1 MTAKRLIAATAV
13 VTLSA
18 IRVFAG
24 GGVNAERFVRT
35 DGRSFEIQLDI
46 QPADIRQT
54 ADAVDVTVQASSNVF
69 FHERRFKVEPN
80 TPYTVRGNV
89 SESGSAVEIVTF
101 HSACCGEATT
111 ILAPSAGRALAVS
124 HENELT
130 DGEPLDV
137 SVEALGRDKQ
147 HLTSPVPVRLEIS
160 ATRGLLRSRPGET
173 WKQAV
178 AIDISAGN
186 PIESHLEY
194 QPDAFW
200 GGRGTIA
207 AQLLLKG
214 GSVSDLSLLSYADGF
229 TILPAWWVCFLATI
243 SGALLWSVF
252 GVIRNHKSVPLKK
265 RLFAPREE
273 WLIGAASG
281 AVGYAILIGAHFAG
295 FGEVN
300 RNNPWGFVV
309 VGMLV
314 SVGGAETILKRIIR
328 QESGAE
334 DTPVKDGTSADER
347 FAAAVIDLRRRIDH
361 HVIGEE
367 IDDPRSLYAF
377 VEQKIQPLYVGSY
390 RDGLR
395 IAIRCRRTQEDA
407 QFCIHTEVTVMPPT
421 IAVGIPPLAVEYTD
435 PLLQGIHNNQ
445 QSREQV
451 LLHATLTVGSLSWR
465 LNGDK
470 SGLEIVDRAK
480 LAQYPGL
487 PEFIE
492 VVINDA
498 DKRIFHL
505 RYELPL
511 PEAIVNEKAK
521 IRTHTVWRRPAED
534 DVFSF
539 TAFRPTR
546 GINLDASFPSTVIAQ
561 AALFGLSNS
570 FEEEAMAVRR
580 RPGVAHAGTPEW
592 LLPGHG
598 VDLAW
603 HGLAGAPASDPV
615 ADYDDVSQC

>member
-1 MTAKRLIAATAV
+1 MTLAATG
-13 VTLSA
+13 
-18 IRVFAG
+18 VFAD
-24 GGVNAERFVRT
+24 GVLNVERFVRT
-35 DGRSFEIQLDI
+35 DGRSFDIQLTY
-46 QPADIRQT
+46 AREAGGNAVEVT
-54 ADAVDVTVQASSNVF
+54 AQASSNVF
-69 FHERRFKVEPN
+69 LQERRFKVEPN
-80 TPYTVRGNV
+80 TPYIVRGNV

-101 HSACCGEATT
+101 HSTCCSEATT
-111 ILAPSAGRALAVS
+111 IIAPSVGRALTVS
-124 HENELT
+124 HEKELT
-130 DGEPLDV
+130 DGEALDV
-137 SVEALGRDKQ
+137 TVEAVGRDQQ
-147 HLTSPVPVRLEIS
+147 HLTSPVPVRLEIV
-160 ATRGLLRSRPGET
+160 ATRGLLRSRPGEP
-173 WKQAV
+173 WRSALP
-178 AIDISAGN
+178 IDVSPGN

-194 QPDAFW
+194 EPGAFW
-200 GGRGTIA
+200 GGRGTITA
-207 AQLLLKG
+207 HLLLER
-214 GSVSDLSLLSYADGF
+214 GSVSDLSLLNSTDRF
-229 TILPAWWVCFLATI
+229 TIFPAWWVCFFATI
-243 SGALLWSVF
+243 TGALLWSVF
-252 GVIRNHKSVPLKK
+252 GVIRNHKSLPLKK

-273 WLIGAASG
+273 WLIGATSG
-281 AVGYAILIGAHFAG
+281 AVAYAILIGAHFAG
-295 FGEVN
+295 FGEIN
-300 RNNPWGFVV
+300 RDNPWGFVL

-314 SVGGAETILKRIIR
+314 SVGGAETMLKRIIK

-334 DTPVKDGTSADER
+334 GTPVKDGTSADER

-395 IAIRCRRTQEDA
+395 IAIRCRRTQEHA
-407 QFCIHTEVTVMPPT
+407 QFCIRTEVTVMPPT
-421 IAVGIPPLAVEYTD
+421 IAVGIPPLTVEYTD
-435 PLLQGIHNNQ
+435 PLLQGVNNNE

-451 LLHATLTVGSLSWR
+451 LLHATLAVGSLSWR
-465 LNGDK
+465 LNADK
-470 SGLEIVDRAK
+470 SGLELVDRSK

-487 PEFIE
+487 LEFIE

-498 DKRIFHL
+498 DKRMFHL

-511 PEAIVNEKAK
+511 PEALVKEKAK

-546 GINLDASFPSTVIAQ
+546 GIHLDASFPSTVIAQ
-561 AALFGLSNS
+561 AALFGLSDS

-580 RPGVAHAGTPEW
+580 RPAVAHASTAEW

-603 HGLAGAPASDPV
+603 HGLAAATPASDPV